1 MVFDGPGA
9 KLPIATLRSSGPR
22 RRVLVVEIARWLS
35 LRWAWVRPRAVP
47 LLAAMVGLLITVGA
61 MKYAVVCGHR
71 HRLELAQRAHQAV
84 IHHERHA
91 RRPAIHFV
99 VKPVAHRDRP
109 LQITLTPIE
118 LP

>member
-1 MVFDGPGA
+1 MMFDGPGA
-9 KLPIATLRSSGPR
+9 KLPIARLMSTGPR

-35 LRWAWVRPRAVP
+35 LSRAWLRPRTVP

-71 HRLELAQRAHQAV
+71 HRLELARRAHQAAA
-84 IHHERHA
+84 HHA
-91 RRPAIHFV
+91 RHGQRASIQFV
-99 VKPVAHRDRP
+99 VEPIAHRDRQ